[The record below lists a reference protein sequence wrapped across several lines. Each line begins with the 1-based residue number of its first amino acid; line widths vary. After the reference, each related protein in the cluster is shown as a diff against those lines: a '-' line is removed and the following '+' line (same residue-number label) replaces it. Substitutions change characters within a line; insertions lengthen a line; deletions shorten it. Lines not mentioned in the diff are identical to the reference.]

1 MLRQKQILD
10 IASYA
15 GKIMLTNGAEIYRV
29 EDTISRICQ
38 AYGMKYVQSIVTPT
52 GIFISVDDGDDSET
66 VIRRITRRGLNLKKI
81 SEINDFSRKLQDEKL
96 NYSTA
101 ITELEGISYGE
112 AEFNLLGA
120 ILISSIGAS
129 MNVIVM
135 QGSFLNLVPA
145 LIACLSAQ
153 MLIKF
158 LRFLKDINF
167 VPELIAGFI
176 AGSISLLFYNLKIG
190 DSLSLIIVSAILP
203 FVPGVS
209 LTNSIRDAVTGDL
222 ISANSRAVEV
232 VLIAISL
239 AVGVAISL
247 GVFYV

>member
-1 MLRQKQILD
+1 MLRQKNILD

-38 AYGMKYVQSIVTPT
+38 AYGMKYVQSLVTPT

-66 VIRRITRRGLNLKKI
+66 IVRRITHRGLNLEKI
-81 SEINDFSRKLQDEKL
+81 SKINDFSRKLQQEKL
-96 NYSTA
+96 EYSTA
-101 ITELEGISYGE
+101 ITKLEEISYGKNE
-112 AEFNLLGA
+112 YSLLGA
-120 ILISSIGAS
+120 ILVSSVGAS

-135 QGSFLNLVPA
+135 RGNFINLIPA
-145 LIACLSAQ
+145 LIACLGAQ

-158 LRFLKDINF
+158 LSFLKDVNF
-167 VPELIAGFI
+167 VPDLIAGFI
-176 AGSISLLFYNLKIG
+176 AGSISLLFYSLGIG

-203 FVPGVS
+203 FVPGVA
-209 LTNSIRDAVTGDL
+209 LTNSIRDAITGDL

-232 VLIAISL
+232 GLIAISL